1 MPSRILI
8 ADDHDLLR
16 RLIKR
21 EFEEHADW
29 VCIEAVN
36 GQQAVVKATELK
48 PEIIILDLMMPVM
61 DGLTAA
67 REIVKILPAVPI
79 VIHTVHFSEQLKW
92 DAKKIGVREVLPKAD
107 LASLVGVVEALLGE
121 GPRIPEPKPAL
132 CVAAAASV
140 SALRPPPPAK
150 VEPASG
156 SAPASDGA
164 ALFHFG
170 VLSSSM
176 HMAWMHQDCGRL
188 KSDYRYSN
196 QFVYNNY
203 PWPEA
208 PSAKQRAAVET
219 AARGVFAARK
229 EFPDATLAD
238 LYDPLAKP
246 SALVKAH
253 AVLDR
258 AVDLCYR
265 LQSFKNDDQ
274 RVEHL
279 FILYGKLTAPLIAPA
294 KKSRRKSTE
303 VRTRLKSDT
312 AL

>member
-8 ADDHDLLR
+8 ADDHDLMR
-16 RLIKR
+16 RLIR
-21 EFEEHADW
+21 QEFEDHADW
-29 VCIEAVN
+29 VCIEAEN
-36 GQQAVVKATELK
+36 GEQAVAKATELK
-48 PEIIILDLMMPVM
+48 PEIIILDVAMPVM

-67 REIVKILPAVPI
+67 REIVKIFPAVPI
-79 VIHTVHFSEQLKW
+79 VIHTVHFSEQIKCE
-92 DAKKIGVREVLPKAD
+92 AKKIGVREVLPKAD

-132 CVAAAASV
+132 RVAAAASV
-140 SALRPPPPAK
+140 SASRPPP
-150 VEPASG
+150 
-156 SAPASDGA
+156 PASDGA

-176 HMAWMHQDCGRL
+176 HVAWMHQDCGRL
-188 KSDYRYSN
+188 KSEYRYSN
-196 QFVYNNY
+196 QLVYSIY

-208 PSAKQRAAVET
+208 PSAKQRAAVE
-219 AARGVFAARK
+219 AAAQRVFDARK

-238 LYDPLAKP
+238 LYNPLTMP
-246 SALVKAH
+246 SGLVKAH
-253 AVLDR
+253 AELDR

-265 LQSFKNDDQ
+265 SQSFQNDRQ

-279 FILYGKLTAPLIAPA
+279 FVLYEKLTAPLIAPA

-303 VRTRLKSDT
+303 VRTRLKSDA